1 MRKWSK
7 EELDLLNKY
16 YSSKTNE
23 ELIEI
28 FNDNGFYRSK
38 SSILTKANKLNIK
51 KEYDEKFKI
60 CKKCNRKLPMTTE
73 YFRKNKTYRNGF
85 INICKECQ
93 GYHFTKDFL
102 GRKQYTKCKNY
113 SLEKISEK
121 FPDKMKY
128 FKYKNMCNEKSTSE
142 KITTF
147 ICPNCGQEKDMKI
160 SSFIYGGFSCPLC
173 SDGISFG
180 EKLISYLLKVNN
192 IKYVSQ
198 YSPSWIG
205 NKRYDFYIPIKNM
218 IIEVNG
224 RQHYK
229 ETNWGDFN
237 KLIENDTYKEKMA
250 LNNNIKHYIKLN
262 CSESDIDFI
271 FNSIKNENK
280 LNFLKIENIDKKE
293 CYNEIT
299 KSNKIKVRDLFN
311 NGKKV
316 KEISKITN
324 LEESTIRKWLRELKK
339 YNMCNYD
346 GKFNSKNSNSKS
358 IKNVKTNT
366 NFNSISEASRKTIL
380 SRDIIRKFL
389 NDENNKEWIFI

>member
-1 MRKWSK
+1 
-7 EELDLLNKY
+7 
-16 YSSKTNE
+16 
-23 ELIEI
+23 
-28 FNDNGFYRSK
+28 
-38 SSILTKANKLNIK
+38 
-51 KEYDEKFKI
+51 
-60 CKKCNRKLPMTTE
+60 
-73 YFRKNKTYRNGF
+73 
-85 INICKECQ
+85 
-93 GYHFTKDFL
+93 
-102 GRKQYTKCKNY
+102 
-113 SLEKISEK
+113 
-121 FPDKMKY
+121 
-128 FKYKNMCNEKSTSE
+128 
-142 KITTF
+142 
-147 ICPNCGQEKDMKI
+147 
-160 SSFIYGGFSCPLC
+160 
-173 SDGISFG
+173 
-180 EKLISYLLKVNN
+180 
-192 IKYVSQ
+192 
-198 YSPSWIG
+198 
-205 NKRYDFYIPIKNM
+205 M

-346 GKFNSKNSNSKS
+346 GKFNSK
-358 IKNVKTNT
+358 V
-366 NFNSISEASRKTIL
+366 
-380 SRDIIRKFL
+380 
-389 NDENNKEWIFI
+389 